1 MEEWHV
7 FYPVLSPSFIN
18 LFNVFKPQRIGF
30 TLLIMIFEKNEKHKY
45 LLHHAKQFEKRAK
58 ENFDHNN
65 LSKIYLLYN
74 IETTTLAQKGSFYW
88 TFK

>member
-1 MEEWHV
+1 MEEWYI
-7 FYPVLSPSFIN
+7 FYPVLSQSFIN

-74 IETTTLAQKGSFYW
+74 IETTTLAQKDSFYR

>member
-1 MEEWHV
+1 MEEWYI
-7 FYPVLSPSFIN
+7 FYPVLSQSFIN

>member
-1 MEEWHV
+1 MEEWYI
-7 FYPVLSPSFIN
+7 FYPVLSQSFIN

-74 IETTTLAQKGSFYW
+74 IETTTLAQKDSFYW

>member
-1 MEEWHV
+1 MEEWYV
-7 FYPVLSPSFIN
+7 FYPVLSQSFIN

>member
-1 MEEWHV
+1 
-7 FYPVLSPSFIN
+7 
-18 LFNVFKPQRIGF
+18 
-30 TLLIMIFEKNEKHKY
+30 MIFEKNEKHKH

-74 IETTTLAQKGSFYW
+74 IETTTLAQKGSFY
-88 TFK
+88 

>member
-1 MEEWHV
+1 MIYILSSIE
-7 FYPVLSPSFIN
+7 PVVYKPI
-18 LFNVFKPQRIGF
+18 NVFKPQRIGF

-74 IETTTLAQKGSFYW
+74 IETTTLAQKGSFY
-88 TFK
+88 

>member
-1 MEEWHV
+1 MEEWYI
-7 FYPVLSPSFIN
+7 FYPVLSQSFIN
-18 LFNVFKPQRIGF
+18 LFNVFKAQRIGF
-30 TLLIMIFEKNEKHKY
+30 TLLLMIFEKNEKHKY

-88 TFK
+88 IFK

>member
-1 MEEWHV
+1 MRENFIPMRNALDR
-7 FYPVLSPSFIN
+7 FY
-18 LFNVFKPQRIGF
+18 RGR
-30 TLLIMIFEKNEKHKY
+30 LLIMIFEKNEKHKY

-88 TFK
+88 IFK

>member
-1 MEEWHV
+1 MEEWYI
-7 FYPVLSPSFIN
+7 FYPVLSQSFIN

-74 IETTTLAQKGSFYW
+74 IETTTPAQKGSFYW